1 MCTHTFAHT
10 IHWHIFTHTIIP
22 VYIWT
27 HAHMCI
33 HIYVCTCMKTYE
45 LVNMDTQPWNTYAFC
60 IHLPTYLCPCKIACF
75 PSSEARFWVSHTCID
90 CSAHCCVYYH
100 NCFHVVCGE
109 PCRQEEGKNWG
120 NCGGEKE
127 WGEGDVKFLFSGL
140 YTTTL
145 CDQNSWKV
153 LFEDPRGRIP

>member
-1 MCTHTFAHT
+1 MYPYLCTHNTLA
-10 IHWHIFTHTIIP
+10 
-22 VYIWT
+22 
-27 HAHMCI
+27 
-33 HIYVCTCMKTYE
+33 HIYTY
-45 LVNMDTQPWNTYAFC
+45 NYTC
-60 IHLPTYLCPCKIACF
+60 IHLNTCTHVYPHICVHMHENIWACKYGYTTMKYICILHPSTYLPMSMQDCLFSI
-75 PSSEARFWVSHTCID
+75 SEARFWVSHTCID

-153 LFEDPRGRIP
+153 LFEVPRGRIP